1 MILGETRKQVIVV
14 TGTKQEA
21 KVLARADVEVLI
33 AGNDQAA
40 LAQQLAEVAPR
51 AAGFVSFGM
60 AGAIDRTLRLGQ
72 WLIARRVSG
81 PHAAMAD
88 EAWVEALKTCLPGA
102 RLGSIYADGRLFA
115 TQQDKVEQSATS
127 AAMAVD
133 MESHLVAQS
142 RKRPACPCGAALH
155 FRSGR
160 GGAAARGGGDDQ
172 RARQCGR
179 AGDAEIAGRPTGA
192 DAASGAHAARFRP
205 RLSRTA
211 PWRSSAQGWP
221 STRARRSGTPARI
234 REGPGR
240 DRPGSCHRAALIR
253 LQTRMAAL

>member
-133 MESHLVAQS
+133 MESHLVAQIAQ
-142 RKRPACPCGAALH
+142 KTGVPLWCCAA
-155 FRSGR
+155 FPIWPGWS
-160 GGAAARGGGDDQ
+160 
-172 RARQCGR
+172 C
-179 AGDAEIAGRPTGA
+179 
-192 DAASGAHAARFRP
+192 RP
-205 RLSRTA
+205 R
-211 PWRSSAQGWP
+211 WG
-221 STRARRSGTPARI
+221 
-234 REGPGR
+234 
-240 DRPGSCHRAALIR
+240 
-253 LQTRMAAL
+253 